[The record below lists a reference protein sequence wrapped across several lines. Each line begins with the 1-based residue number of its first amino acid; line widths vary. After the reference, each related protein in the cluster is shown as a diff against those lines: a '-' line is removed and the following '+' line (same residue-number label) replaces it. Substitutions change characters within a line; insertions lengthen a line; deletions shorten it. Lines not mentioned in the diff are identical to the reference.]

1 MLRFCP
7 WRGNTQNFTTFSK
20 VDDPMFVSGF
30 TFIRQAIRFDYPIV
44 EAIESILPLCDEVIV
59 AVGKGADGTRQL
71 VESMNSPKVKIV
83 DTVWDET
90 LREGGRV
97 LAAETDKAFA
107 AISPDADW
115 AVYIQGD
122 EVMHERDHMAV
133 RQAMQRH
140 LHDEEVDGFLFPY
153 RHFYGSYDFVGAS
166 DRWYGHEVR
175 VVRAEPS
182 IRSFRD
188 AQGFRIRA
196 NELLRVVELDAHIHH
211 YGWVKPPKVMQDKQI
226 QFNKLWHDDHW
237 VQSHLVGPDAF
248 VYEDHIRSL
257 NRFEGS
263 HPKVM
268 EPRVAAMNWH
278 FNFDPSLNT
287 WTLKERLKAQLKRIG
302 INPNYAN
309 YKRLQRPS
317 SCP

>member
-1 MLRFCP
+1 
-7 WRGNTQNFTTFSK
+7 
-20 VDDPMFVSGF
+20 MFVSGF

-44 EAIESILPLCDEVIV
+44 EAIVSILPLCDEVIV

-122 EVMHERDHMAV
+122 EVMHERDHTAV

-268 EPRVAAMNWH
+268 ESRVAAMNWH
-278 FNFDPSLNT
+278 FNFDPSLNK